1 MWIKKFPGAYVYQNR
16 VTICENTHTVYAY
29 IILVQKEKWVIYNYV
44 LTIKEILD
52 TVSSMRSVEVSRG
65 EWKF

>member
-1 MWIKKFPGAYVYQNR
+1 MFTKIVLQFVKIHIQY
-16 VTICENTHTVYAY
+16 TYAY
-29 IILVQKEKWVIYNYV
+29 IIFVQKEKWVIYNYV

>member
-1 MWIKKFPGAYVYQNR
+1 MFLKNYPGSYVYQNR

-29 IILVQKEKWVIYNYV
+29 IIFVQKEKWVIYNYV

-52 TVSSMRSVEVSRG
+52 T
-65 EWKF
+65 